1 MLKTWS
7 EIFDGSNFS
16 MLICGSSGSG
26 KTQLLKT
33 IINSCKKNYDYFV
46 ILCPSLEF
54 SGDYKEFQNNNED
67 KKFIFFNEY
76 RADVIKE
83 VMQTQEDI
91 IVRYGKNRCPKV
103 VMILDDC
110 LDNLKY
116 HSLPEVLYFRG
127 RHINI
132 SPISLVQKLRG
143 VSTIL
148 RANTTSAVFFRS
160 GNEAELEAFVETY
173 CGRKERKHIEQE
185 ISNWFK
191 DRPFTFLYCNFRTHN
206 YDERYILGADKKL
219 MEAIELN
226 R

>member
-1 MLKTWS
+1 MLKSWDKT
-7 EIFDGSNFS
+7 FDGSNFS

-33 IINSCKKNYDYFV
+33 IINSCKKNYQYFV

-54 SGDYKEFQNNNED
+54 SGDYDEFRNANDDQ
-67 KKFIFFNEY
+67 KFIFFNEY

-83 VMQTQEDI
+83 VMQTQEDL

-103 VMILDDC
+103 IMILDDC
-110 LDNLKY
+110 MENIKQ
-116 HSLPEVLYFRG
+116 HSLVEKLYFKG

-132 SPISLVQKLRG
+132 STISLVQKLRG

-148 RANTTSAVFFRS
+148 RVNTRYAVFFRA
-160 GNEAELEAFVETY
+160 GNSSEIDAFLDSYVGKRQRNKLE
-173 CGRKERKHIEQE
+173 E
-185 ISNWFK
+185 ILYEWFK
-191 DRPFTFLYCNFRTHN
+191 NSYSFLFCDFKTQNF
-206 YDERYILGADKKL
+206 DERYILGKDKKL
-219 MEAIELN
+219 VEAIELN

>member
-1 MLKTWS
+1 MLKSWDN
-7 EIFDGSNFS
+7 IFDGSNFS

-33 IINSCKKNYDYFV
+33 IINSCKKNYQYFV

-54 SGDYKEFQNNNED
+54 SGDYVEFQNDNED

-83 VMQTQEDI
+83 VMQSQEDI

-110 LDNLKY
+110 MENIKQ
-116 HSLPEVLYFRG
+116 HSLVEKLYFKG

-132 SPISLVQKLRG
+132 SAISLIQKLRG

-148 RANTTSAVFFRS
+148 RVNTRYAVFFRA
-160 GNEAELEAFVETY
+160 GNSSEVDAFLDSYVGKRQRNKLE
-173 CGRKERKHIEQE
+173 E
-185 ISNWFK
+185 ILYEWFK
-191 DRPFTFLYCNFRTHN
+191 NLYSFLFCDFKTQNF
-206 YDERYILGADKKL
+206 DERYILGKDKKL
-219 MEAIELN
+219 VEAIELN

>member
-83 VMQTQEDI
+83 VMSTQEDI

-148 RANTTSAVFFRS
+148 RANTTSAIFFRS

-173 CGRKERKHIEQE
+173 CGRRERKFIEQE